1 MAQHISNNEEPDRS
15 PYGEQHVDK
24 PRKAIL
30 GLGLLMAIALA
41 LYGFNAAH
49 RAEARQHSAAASQ
62 TQSWQTNPSPSNGS
76 DTAHLAPR
84 EDNSLR

>member
-1 MAQHISNNEEPDRS
+1 MAQRINEEPDRS

-24 PRKAIL
+24 PRKAML
-30 GLGLLMAIALA
+30 GLGLLLAVALA

-49 RAEARQHSAAASQ
+49 RAEAMQHTATSSPM
-62 TQSWQTNPSPSNGS
+62 TSWQTNPSSNGS
-76 DTAHLAPR
+76 DTVHLAPR